1 MSSNGVILQH
11 RAELIAYLFVDRSD
25 NLLIGN
31 HIKKSLLDDRRLQ
44 LGKYPR
50 PSGVRRKRL
59 DRLRTRLLYLPLR
72 FLYKFLILLSS
83 LPLGF
88 VQMIATL
95 STSLARYRSLVNS
108 SRILQLIVTHPSS
121 LRVRSTQVRDF
132 LNSSCPTSPF
142 NQVTVLTPLA
152 GATQDSALSIH
163 RPVSTVF
170 LVRHLERPIIGP
182 GRRRAWGNGIDA
194 ARW

>member
-11 RAELIAYLFVDRSD
+11 RAELITYLFVDRSD

-44 LGKYPR
+44 LGKNR
-50 PSGVRRKRL
+50 NLLRSGVNFWTDCGQGCSICHSDFSKS
-59 DRLRTRLLYLPLR
+59 
-72 FLYKFLILLSS
+72 FLSFSPACHWACADDCHFKCFLA
-83 LPLGF
+83 G
-88 VQMIATL
+88 
-95 STSLARYRSLVNS
+95 YRSLVNS

-142 NQVTVLTPLA
+142 NQVAVLTPLA

-163 RPVSTVF
+163 RPV
-170 LVRHLERPIIGP
+170 
-182 GRRRAWGNGIDA
+182 
-194 ARW
+194 